1 MTNLEW
7 IKTLTPKQFANWL
20 YGFWW
25 KEQNKFTSSRDGLEW
40 WLQQEKQEQ
49 DNEWIPVSKRLPESN
64 DIVLVTLNDSHVAEA
79 SYFNQHWV
87 YYAGEAFES
96 NYPVAW
102 MPLPEPYGKEK
113 E

>member
-1 MTNLEW
+1 M
-7 IKTLTPKQFANWL
+7 
-20 YGFWW
+20 
-25 KEQNKFTSSRDGLEW
+25 S
-40 WLQQEKQEQ
+40 
-49 DNEWIPVSKRLPESN
+49 EWIPVSKRLPESG

-102 MPLPEPYGKEK
+102 MPLPEPYREEQEHGAKDY
-113 E
+113 